1 MTRDVAP
8 RLGHHKTALIESRF
22 FPALQVGQA
31 VAVAAVQG
39 SGRGVVCS
47 TLALQRR
54 FLMTPRLCPAL
65 PYPALPQGESGK
77 MSASDQTSAV
87 FVR

>member
-1 MTRDVAP
+1 
-8 RLGHHKTALIESRF
+8 
-22 FPALQVGQA
+22 
-31 VAVAAVQG
+31 
-39 SGRGVVCS
+39 
-47 TLALQRR
+47 
-54 FLMTPRLCPAL
+54 MTPRLCPAL